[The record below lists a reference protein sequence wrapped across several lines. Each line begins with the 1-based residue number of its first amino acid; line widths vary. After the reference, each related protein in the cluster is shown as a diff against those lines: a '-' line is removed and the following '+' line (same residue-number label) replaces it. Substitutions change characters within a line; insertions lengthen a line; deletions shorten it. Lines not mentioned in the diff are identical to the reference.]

1 MRLGLYIIASIVL
14 MVMVGGYIYSINPNT
29 FTYDVFGFPIEL
41 PIAVW
46 FILPMLALMV
56 ASLLHMIYYGTK
68 NFFKFKKWEN
78 DTENLNNAL
87 YWSILNEPKP
97 HKYNIPKFKEVASIL
112 NVSNIKVKGI
122 AEGVSEKLQTILN
135 IISEIEKGECVDLKE
150 KKLSKV
156 LSKDNPI
163 LVKNQINCLIKD
175 DDFIEEVL
183 QNKEKYNSTVFEK
196 ALKLFAKRANFP
208 KAKKYSNVFTRES
221 FMKLI
226 SRVSRDNDLGLNVEI
241 LDQFITDL
249 HESLKCSDFLLI
261 ANITKKQLSPDENLR
276 LFKSYQEKYTKAET
290 AYLYLLFDY
299 EMIDKAGEYL
309 DEHDIDEFI
318 RFRALYDLK
327 KTHTKYKITDLI
339 NIKHICNDS

>member
-1 MRLGLYIIASIVL
+1 MVFPGRFTSRPFGFIVPMVILTIASL
-14 MVMVGGYIYSINPNT
+14 
-29 FTYDVFGFPIEL
+29 F
-41 PIAVW
+41 
-46 FILPMLALMV
+46 
-56 ASLLHMIYYGTK
+56 HMMYYGTK
-68 NFFKFKKWEN
+68 NFFKFKKWEH

-97 HKYNIPKFKEVASIL
+97 HKYTIPKFKEIASIL
-112 NVSNIKVKGI
+112 NVSTIKVKGI
-122 AEGVSEKLQTILN
+122 AEGVSEKLQTLLN
-135 IISEIEKGECVDLKE
+135 IISEIDKGECVDLKE

-163 LVKNQINCLIKD
+163 LIRNQINCLIKD
-175 DDFIEEVL
+175 NDFIEEVL
-183 QNKEKYNSTVFEK
+183 QSKEKYNSSVFEK
-196 ALKLFAKRANFP
+196 ALKLFSKRANFP
-208 KAKKYSNVFTRES
+208 KAKKYSGVFNRES

-226 SRVSRDNDLGLNVEI
+226 SRVTRDNDLGLDVET

-249 HESLKCSDFLLI
+249 HENLKCSDFLLI
-261 ANITKKQLSPDENLR
+261 ANITKKQLSPNENLR
-276 LFKSYQEKYTKAET
+276 LFQKYQDKYTKAET

-339 NIKHICNDS
+339 NIKHICND